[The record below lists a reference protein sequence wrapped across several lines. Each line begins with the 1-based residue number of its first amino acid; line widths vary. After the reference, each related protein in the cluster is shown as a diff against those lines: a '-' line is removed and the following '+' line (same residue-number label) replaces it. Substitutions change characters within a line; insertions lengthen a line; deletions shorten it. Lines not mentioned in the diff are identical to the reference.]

1 MPSVGAAMAA
11 GSGQSLA
18 IWCTSLK
25 ELAAPAIGAVNSVL
39 KPVIAQLAPM
49 CWSER
54 CGNCKNAGSKTQPSA
69 PP

>member
-1 MPSVGAAMAA
+1 MPSVGAAVVA

-39 KPVIAQLAPM
+39 KPVIVQLAPM

-54 CGNCKNAGSKTQPSA
+54 CNDWKSAGSKAQPSA